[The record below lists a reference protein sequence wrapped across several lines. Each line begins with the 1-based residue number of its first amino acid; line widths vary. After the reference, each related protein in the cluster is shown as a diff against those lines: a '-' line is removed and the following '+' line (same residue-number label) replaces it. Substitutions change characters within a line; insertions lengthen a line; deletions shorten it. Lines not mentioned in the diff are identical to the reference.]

1 MTLASGHDTIVA
13 LSSGQGR
20 AAIAL
25 VRVSGSLTRFVIET
39 ILSQP
44 LVPRMARLVA
54 VTEPVS
60 GQVLDH
66 CVATFFA
73 APRSATGEDVVE
85 LGLHGGLAV
94 VEAVLRCICEIHPDI
109 RLAEPGEFSRRAL
122 ENGKLSLVQ
131 VEALGDL
138 LEAETRQQL
147 AQAQRQL
154 SGELH
159 DMAGL
164 WRERLTRMRALIE
177 AELDFSDEG
186 DVADGQLATV
196 QGLAGAL
203 ENDIRAV
210 LGTAERGRLIRDGA
224 VIAIMG
230 APNAG
235 KSMLLNA
242 LVGRDMAIV
251 SDIPGTTRDL
261 IEAPAVIE
269 GWPVVFVDTAGLRQS
284 LDPVERLGIERA
296 RAMTE
301 RADVVLL
308 VSAPDVPPVGQEE
321 LIGGAKIIQ
330 VRTKRDID
338 LSSVDPGNTAIW
350 VSALSGAGLDQ
361 LRDAIGGRLR
371 MLLSG
376 EPSLVS
382 RERQRKALSE
392 AVYTLAR
399 SRQQKAGELLAE
411 DLRSASQAL
420 ARLVGATDLDTV
432 LDRLFAGF
440 CIGK

>member
-1 MTLASGHDTIVA
+1 MTSGHDTIVA

-25 VRVSGSLTRFVIET
+25 VRVSGPLTRFVIET
-39 ILSQP
+39 VLSQR
-44 LVPRMARLVA
+44 LEPRMAKLVT

-73 APRSATGEDVVE
+73 SPRSATGEDVVE

-94 VEAVLRCICEIHPDI
+94 VESVLRCICGIHPEI
-109 RLAEPGEFSRRAL
+109 RLAEPGEFSRRSL

-159 DMAGL
+159 ELAGL

-186 DVADGQLATV
+186 DVADGQLVTV
-196 QGLAGAL
+196 RGLAGAL
-203 ENDIRAV
+203 EDDIRTV

-224 VIAIMG
+224 VIAIVG

-251 SDIPGTTRDL
+251 SSIPGTTRDL
-261 IEAPAVIE
+261 IEGPAMID
-269 GWPVVFVDTAGLRQS
+269 GWPVVFVDTAGLRES
-284 LDPVERLGIERA
+284 ADPVEWLGIERA
-296 RAMTE
+296 RALTE
-301 RADVVLL
+301 RAEVVLL
-308 VSAPDVPPVGQEE
+308 VSAPGIPPVDQEGLTGCAE
-321 LIGGAKIIQ
+321 IIR
-330 VRTKRDID
+330 VGTKSDID
-338 LSSVDPGNTAIW
+338 VSGVDPGSAAIR

-361 LRDAIGGRLR
+361 LKDAIGARLR
-371 MLLSG
+371 TLLSG

-382 RERQRKALSE
+382 RERQRKALCE
-392 AVYTLAR
+392 AVDALAR
-399 SRQQKAGELLAE
+399 IRQQRAGELLAE
-411 DLRSASQAL
+411 DLRCCSHAL

>member
-1 MTLASGHDTIVA
+1 MASGHDTIVA

-25 VRVSGSLTRFVIET
+25 VRVSGPLTRFVIET

-338 LSSVDPGNTAIW
+338 LSSVDPGNTAIR

>member
-1 MTLASGHDTIVA
+1 MASGHDTIVA

-44 LVPRMARLVA
+44 LVPRMARLVT

-338 LSSVDPGNTAIW
+338 LSSVDPGNTAIR

>member
-1 MTLASGHDTIVA
+1 MASGHDTIVA

-25 VRVSGSLTRFVIET
+25 VRVSGPLTRFVIET
-39 ILSQP
+39 ILSQRLEP
-44 LVPRMARLVA
+44 RTAKLVT

-60 GQVLDH
+60 GQVLDQ

-73 APRSATGEDVVE
+73 GPRSATGEDVVE
-85 LGLHGGLAV
+85 LGLHGGQAV
-94 VEAVLRCICEIHPDI
+94 VEAVLRCICGIHPEI

-159 DMAGL
+159 ELAGL

-186 DVADGQLATV
+186 DVADEQLVTV

-203 ENDIRAV
+203 EDDIRAV

-251 SDIPGTTRDL
+251 SSIPGTTRDL
-261 IEAPAVIE
+261 IEAPAMID
-269 GWPVVFVDTAGLRQS
+269 GWPVVFVDTAGLRES

-296 RAMTE
+296 RAMAE

-308 VSAPDVPPVGQEE
+308 VSAPGIPPVDQEE
-321 LIGGAKIIQ
+321 LTGCSEIIR
-330 VRTKRDID
+330 VGTKSDID
-338 LSSVDPGNTAIW
+338 LSSVDPGSAVIR
-350 VSALSGAGLDQ
+350 VSALSGAGLDW
-361 LRDAIGGRLR
+361 LKEAIGARLR
-371 MLLSG
+371 GLLSG

-382 RERQRKALSE
+382 RERQRKALCE
-392 AVYTLAR
+392 AVDALAR
-399 SRQQKAGELLAE
+399 ARQQRAGELLAE

>member
-1 MTLASGHDTIVA
+1 MASGHDTIVA

>member
-44 LVPRMARLVA
+44 LVPRMARLVT

-338 LSSVDPGNTAIW
+338 LSSVDPGNTAIR

>member
-1 MTLASGHDTIVA
+1 
-13 LSSGQGR
+13 
-20 AAIAL
+20 
-25 VRVSGSLTRFVIET
+25 VIET

-338 LSSVDPGNTAIW
+338 LSSVDPGNTAIR

>member
-1 MTLASGHDTIVA
+1 MASGHDTIVA

-338 LSSVDPGNTAIW
+338 LSSVDPGNTAIR